1 MHELG
6 IVFHIIKEV
15 KTIAI
20 ENEANHVSRVVLSVG
35 EVSTVIPSYL
45 TDCWKWAVQKEPLM
59 AATPPPDATCTT
71 PSGPTR
77 PSANV
82 PSYSACSLIVET
94 IPAVTYC
101 EACQKEYPTVAH
113 GKICPHCGSNS
124 TYLLRGSEVEIKEI
138 EVS

>member
-20 ENEANHVSRVVLSVG
+20 ENNASHINRVVLSVG
-35 EVSTVIPSYL
+35 EVSTVVPSYL

-59 AATPPPDATCTT
+59 AATPPTADA
-71 PSGPTR
+71 PEQQGMSSR
-77 PSANV
+77 
-82 PSYSACSLIVET
+82 ACELIVEP

-101 EACQKEYPTVAH
+101 ETCQQEYPTVVH
-113 GKICPHCGSNS
+113 GKTCPHCGSDK
-124 TYLLRGSEVEIKEI
+124 TYLLRGNEVEIKEI